1 MKSSAAQKVA
11 RVSPTR
17 ATWTPSRIVALI
29 VIGPVAAIAMGSL
42 IEIANPTYMQDAR
55 DGAVQVVTSTL
66 KPYTGVNR

>member
-1 MKSSAAQKVA
+1 MGAQRVA

-17 ATWTPSRIVALI
+17 ATWTPGRIIGLI
-29 VIGPVAAIAMGSL
+29 VIGPVAAIAMGVVIQL
-42 IEIANPTYMQDAR
+42 ANPAYMQDTR